1 MREKGGGDRCPGQEG
16 AFLKA
21 WKIISGIL
29 SILLCCVVSVQSIF
43 AEIGNTLMQTGELS
57 GSAGL
62 LVAILLL
69 TGGIVSIAT
78 CNGSRVG
85 DVVLSILFF
94 LGALIGFFFAGS
106 YTDLIIW
113 ALWCLACMFASLFS
127 VALGQ
132 DHRPDDEGEPARAQE
147 TPSTMTEPLKQ
158 AMFEPNPYRRNAMVD
173 DMSEEDAKDSLKY
186 ILGIFARKRQE

>member
-1 MREKGGGDRCPGQEG
+1 M
-16 AFLKA
+16 
-21 WKIISGIL
+21 
-29 SILLCCVVSVQSIF
+29 VSVQSIF

-78 CNGSRVG
+78 CNGSKVG

-113 ALWCLACMFASLFS
+113 ALWCLVCMFASLFS
-127 VALGQ
+127 VAFGQ
-132 DHRPDDEGEPARAQE
+132 DGRPNDEPEVRSQE
-147 TPSTMTEPLKQ
+147 TPTTMTEPLKQ
-158 AMFEPNPYRRNAMVD
+158 AIFEPNPYRRNAMVD
-173 DMSEEDAKDSLKY
+173 DMTEEDAKTSLKY

>member
-1 MREKGGGDRCPGQEG
+1 M
-16 AFLKA
+16 
-21 WKIISGIL
+21 
-29 SILLCCVVSVQSIF
+29 CCVVSVQSIF

-62 LVAILLL
+62 LVSILLL

-94 LGALIGFFFAGS
+94 LGAMIGFFFAGS

-113 ALWCLACMFASLFS
+113 ALWCLVCMFASLLS
-127 VALGQ
+127 VAFGQ
-132 DHRPDDEGEPARAQE
+132 DYRPDHEPEERTPQE
-147 TPSTMTEPLKQ
+147 TPTTMTEPLKE

-173 DMSEEDAKDSLKY
+173 DMSEEDAKTSLKY
-186 ILGIFARKRQE
+186 ILGIFAKKRQE

>member
-1 MREKGGGDRCPGQEG
+1 M
-16 AFLKA
+16 
-21 WKIISGIL
+21 
-29 SILLCCVVSVQSIF
+29 CCVVSVQSIF

-78 CNGSRVG
+78 CNGSKVG

-113 ALWCLACMFASLFS
+113 ALWCLVCMFASLFS
-127 VALGQ
+127 VAFGQ
-132 DHRPDDEGEPARAQE
+132 DSRPGPADEPEECSLE
-147 TPSTMTEPLKQ
+147 TPTTMTEPLKQ

-173 DMSEEDAKDSLKY
+173 DMTEEDAKTSLKY
-186 ILGIFARKRQE
+186 ILGIFARKKQE